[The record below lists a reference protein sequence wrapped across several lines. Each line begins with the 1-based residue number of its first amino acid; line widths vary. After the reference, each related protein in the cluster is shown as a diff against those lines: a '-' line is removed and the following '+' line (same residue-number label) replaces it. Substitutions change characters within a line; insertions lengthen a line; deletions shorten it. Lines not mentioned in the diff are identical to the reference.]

1 MSITVFRQEKIA
13 SLAALSLLLFACYQ
27 VLRPFLFDLLW
38 AGILCFVTWP
48 VFQRLRQWGM
58 SKSVAA
64 TLMILAIG
72 TLILTPFAAA
82 AFSFTEDINR
92 LLKWLGTN
100 NHQWPAAPD
109 WLGNLPLVGDTA
121 AQTWKGLAD
130 DSTRILDLARQYA
143 LSTSRWVLQQG
154 LHLAGELMHMGL
166 SLLVLFFLFRDGDD
180 IANHAVL
187 TVERLAGQRAQ
198 RILHIVRSSLRAVVY
213 GILGTA
219 LAQALV
225 SILGFMLVDVPYA
238 FVLGALAFF
247 LMIIPAAGT
256 VLWLPIAGWLLFHGE
271 TGKAVFIAIWFLAFV
286 GTIDNW
292 LRPILISREV
302 ELPFVLIVF
311 GIFGGLLAFGFIGL
325 FLGPTLLATT
335 YALGIDWLMRG
346 REEERDR
353 AAGLDNP

>member
-1 MSITVFRQEKIA
+1 MSNAAYRYEKIA
-13 SLAALSLLLFACYQ
+13 STAALSLLLFACYQ

-38 AGILCFVTWP
+38 AAILCFVTWP
-48 VFQRLRQWGM
+48 VYQRLRQWRL
-58 SKSVAA
+58 SKTVAA
-64 TLMILAIG
+64 LVMILPIG
-72 TLILTPFAAA
+72 ILIITPFAAA

-92 LLKWLGTN
+92 LLNWLADN
-100 NHQWPAAPD
+100 NHQWPAAPA
-109 WLGNLPLVGDTA
+109 WLKDLPLIGDSA
-121 AQTWKGLAD
+121 VHAWQGLAD
-130 DSTRILDLARQYA
+130 DSSRLMNLARQYA

-154 LHLAGELMHMGL
+154 LNLAGELMHMGL
-166 SLLVLFFLFRDGDD
+166 SLLVLFFLFREGDHV
-180 IANHAVL
+180 ATHVVL
-187 TVERLAGQRAQ
+187 AVERLAGEQTQ

-219 LAQALV
+219 LAQALA
-225 SILGFMLVDVPYA
+225 SIVGFMLADVPYA
-238 FVLGALAFF
+238 FVLGAIAFF

-256 VLWLPIAGWLLFHGE
+256 VVWLPVAGWLLFQGE

-335 YALGIDWLMRG
+335 YALVIDWVMRK
-346 REEERDR
+346 EHEKVNEQISDT
-353 AAGLDNP
+353 PH